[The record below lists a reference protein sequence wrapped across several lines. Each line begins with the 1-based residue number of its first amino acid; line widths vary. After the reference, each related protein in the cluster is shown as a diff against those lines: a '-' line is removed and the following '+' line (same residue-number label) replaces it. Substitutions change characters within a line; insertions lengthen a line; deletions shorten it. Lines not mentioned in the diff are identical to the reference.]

1 MGGRNKHFYAIPP
14 FLHLFVE
21 EYRGKWG
28 GEEEEEERVVA
39 GEVGY
44 ANVYVTAT
52 ELSSKFINGPISVPG
67 NRINQLEGDF
77 S

>member
-1 MGGRNKHFYAIPP
+1 MLF
-14 FLHLFVE
+14 HLSYIYSLKNIE
-21 EYRGKWG
+21 ESGG
-28 GEEEEEERVVA
+28 GEGERVVA